1 MHGLI
6 AEASDRRP
14 VRVPSLSR
22 PAQRAVP
29 FAAEARIGRGLLD
42 GRLWPGEANMA
53 TPAAAVGS
61 AHAAYNPTRLF
72 FISCLALA
80 TGALVFSLFA
90 NIMAPLATQ
99 FTLAAETI
107 GLAAGNW
114 GLGMACAVF
123 LGSAALDTLGMGR
136 VLGLAC
142 LLQIVGVGITLATP
156 NLQGVASPLLTLSI
170 GQLVLGVGHGLIEA
184 AINPLAATVYP
195 EDKTHRLNV
204 MHAWWPGGLVIGG
217 LLGYFMTAAHAGW
230 QAQYGII
237 LIPAATY
244 GLMLIGQPFPPT
256 ERKAAGVS
264 TGEMWR
270 QALRPLY
277 LVWWCCM
284 LLTAAMELGP
294 GRWVQAMLTNTVH
307 MQGILLLVYISA
319 LMFVMRHFAGPL
331 AHRLSPVGLMWVS
344 SLVAGLGL
352 FALSW
357 ATDPVLA
364 LLASTLWGVG
374 VCYMWPTMLGVTSE
388 RFPKGGAVLMGLT
401 GTAGMLSQFF
411 VVPLMGRIYDIY
423 TQLALDR
430 QGLRLAALIA
440 DKAPA
445 AQTALELARTE
456 AAPYAFRYISAAAI
470 VLIIVFG
477 AIWLRDRAEGGYKAE
492 RITPEEVEL
501 SHADPGDFSA
511 EAVLAAEAAGADTH
525 PAVDFPS
532 VVAET
537 VGHEAPETV
546 GHEAPETAEEPAD
559 EGKSA

>member
-1 MHGLI
+1 MTT
-6 AEASDRRP
+6 
-14 VRVPSLSR
+14 
-22 PAQRAVP
+22 Q
-29 FAAEARIGRGLLD
+29 
-42 GRLWPGEANMA
+42 
-53 TPAAAVGS
+53 AAAAGS

-72 FISCLALA
+72 LISCLALA

-90 NIMAPLATQ
+90 NIMGPLAAQ
-99 FTLAAETI
+99 FNLEAEKI

-114 GLGMACAVF
+114 GLGMAFAVF

-142 LLQIVGVGITLATP
+142 LLQIIGVGLTLATP
-156 NLQGVASPLLTLSI
+156 GLQNVAAPLLTLSI
-170 GQLVLGVGHGLIEA
+170 GQLILGVGHGLIEA

-204 MHAWWPGGLVIGG
+204 LHAWWPGGLVIGG
-217 LLGYFMTAAHAGW
+217 LLGFFMTASHVGW
-230 QAQYGII
+230 QWQYAII
-237 LIPAATY
+237 LLPAAIY

-256 ERKAAGVS
+256 ERKAAGVP

-277 LVWWCCM
+277 IVWWCCM
-284 LLTAAMELGP
+284 LLTAALELGP

-331 AHRLSPVGLMWVS
+331 AHKLSPVGLMWVS
-344 SLVAGLGL
+344 SLLAGLGL

-357 ATDPVLA
+357 ATSPLLA

-411 VVPLMGRIYDIY
+411 VVPLMGRIYDTY
-423 TQLALDR
+423 TQLALNP
-430 QGLRLAALIA
+430 QGLRLEALIA
-440 DKAPA
+440 DKSPA
-445 AQTALELARTE
+445 AQKALELARTE

-470 VLIIVFG
+470 VLIIVF
-477 AIWLRDRAEGGYKAE
+477 AVIWLRDRATGGYKAE

-501 SHADPGDFSA
+501 SQADPGDFSA
-511 EAVLAAEAAGADTH
+511 QAVIAAEAAGSDTH
-525 PAVDFPS
+525 PAVDLPS

-537 VGHEAPETV
+537 VGQQV
-546 GHEAPETAEEPAD
+546 PETAEESAD

>member
-1 MHGLI
+1 M
-6 AEASDRRP
+6 
-14 VRVPSLSR
+14 
-22 PAQRAVP
+22 
-29 FAAEARIGRGLLD
+29 
-42 GRLWPGEANMA
+42 
-53 TPAAAVGS
+53 TT
-61 AHAAYNPTRLF
+61 HAATAGSTHAVYNPARLF

-90 NIMAPLATQ
+90 NIMAPLAAQ
-99 FTLAAETI
+99 FSMPAEQI

-114 GLGMACAVF
+114 GLGMAIAVF

-142 LLQIVGVGITLATP
+142 LLQLLGVCLTLATP
-156 NLQGVASPLLTLSI
+156 ALQSVAAPLLTLTI
-170 GQLVLGVGHGLIEA
+170 GQLILGLGHGLIEA

-204 MHAWWPGGLVIGG
+204 LHAWWPGGLVIGG
-217 LLGYFMTAAHAGW
+217 LLGFFMTQGQVGW
-230 QAQYGII
+230 QIQYGII
-237 LIPAATY
+237 LIPAAIY

-264 TGEMWR
+264 TGEMWK

-277 LVWWCCM
+277 IVWWLCM
-284 LLTAAMELGP
+284 LLTAALELGP
-294 GRWVQAMLTNTVH
+294 GRWVQAMLTDTVK

-344 SLVAGLGL
+344 SLVAGVGL

-357 ATDPVLA
+357 ATTPLLA
-364 LLASTLWGVG
+364 LLASTLWGIG

-411 VVPLMGRIYDIY
+411 VVPLMGRIYDTY
-423 TQLALDR
+423 TQIALNP
-430 QGLRLAALIA
+430 QGLRLETLIA
-440 DKAPA
+440 DKSETAQA
-445 AQTALELARTE
+445 ALNAARE
-456 AAPYAFRYISAAAI
+456 VAAPYAFRYVSAAAI
-470 VLIIVFG
+470 VLIAVFG
-477 AIWLRDRAEGGYKAE
+477 VIWLRDRAMGGYKAE
-492 RITPEEVEL
+492 RIVPEEVEL
-501 SHADPGDFSA
+501 GQADPADFSA
-511 EAVLAAEAAGADTH
+511 EAVMAAEAAGPDTH
-525 PAVDFPS
+525 PAVDLPS

-537 VGHEAPETV
+537 DGSEASQSDPSDATERV
-546 GHEAPETAEEPAD
+546 EGEKPA
-559 EGKSA
+559 